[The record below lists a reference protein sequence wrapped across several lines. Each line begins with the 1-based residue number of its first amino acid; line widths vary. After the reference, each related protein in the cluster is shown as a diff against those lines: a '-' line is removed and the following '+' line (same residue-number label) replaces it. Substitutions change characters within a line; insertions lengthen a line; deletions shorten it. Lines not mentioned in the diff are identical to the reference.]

1 MCRNPQKFEGNSRII
16 LLISPSRDGLIKLV
30 CGVKLRNIRFVSEQS
45 YLHKH
50 MYTQAHIVTHTHIRP
65 HRYTHTHNADDNDDR
80 YTEKKSQL

>member
-45 YLHKH
+45 YLYKH
-50 MYTQAHIVTHTHIRP
+50 MYTQAHIVTN
-65 HRYTHTHNADDNDDR
+65 THTHTPAQVHTHTMLMIMMIDIQRKN
-80 YTEKKSQL
+80 QL